1 MFEIERLNAFD
12 AFNLSSIYRSNF
24 NLSFVVVIF
33 DNKCF
38 IQILIMPI
46 LQTQI
51 EVSKND
57 LLRGV
62 EQLNT
67 TDLEDFIHQILQINA
82 KRKAVKTNKKEGELL
97 LIINHNFNE
106 TEQTRFDELIEKRQ
120 SHTIT
125 EEELEEL
132 KSLSDYSEEIAVERV
147 KALTE
152 LAALRGTTVRE
163 LMKSLELSPRNYE

>member
-1 MFEIERLNAFD
+1 
-12 AFNLSSIYRSNF
+12 
-24 NLSFVVVIF
+24 
-33 DNKCF
+33 
-38 IQILIMPI
+38 MPI
-46 LQTQI
+46 LQIQT

-67 TDLEDFIHQILQINA
+67 TDLEDFIREILQIKA
-82 KRKAVKTNKKEGELL
+82 KRKAAKTNKKEAELL
-97 LIINHNFNE
+97 FTINHNFNE
-106 TEQTRFDELIEKRQ
+106 IEQTRFDELIEKRQ

-132 KSLSDYSEEIAVERV
+132 KTLSTYSEEIAVERV

-152 LAALRGTTVRE
+152 LAALKNTTVRE
-163 LMKSLELSPRNYE
+163 LMKELDVKPRNYE

>member
-1 MFEIERLNAFD
+1 
-12 AFNLSSIYRSNF
+12 
-24 NLSFVVVIF
+24 
-33 DNKCF
+33 
-38 IQILIMPI
+38 MPI
-46 LQTQI
+46 LQIQT

-67 TDLEDFIHQILQINA
+67 TDLEDFIREILQIKA
-82 KRKAVKTNKKEGELL
+82 KRKAAKTNKKEAELL
-97 LIINHNFNE
+97 FTINHNFNE
-106 TEQTRFDELIEKRQ
+106 IEQTRFDELIEKRQ

-132 KSLSDYSEEIAVERV
+132 KTLSTYSEEIAVERV

-152 LAALRGTTVRE
+152 LAALRNTTVRE
-163 LMKSLELSPRNYE
+163 LMKELDVKPRNYE